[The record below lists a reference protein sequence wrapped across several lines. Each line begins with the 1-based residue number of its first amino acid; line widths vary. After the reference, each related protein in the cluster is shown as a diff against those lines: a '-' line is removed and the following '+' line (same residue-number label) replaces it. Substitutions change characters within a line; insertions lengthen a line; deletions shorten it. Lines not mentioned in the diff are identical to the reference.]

1 MVHANTVRR
10 VVQIAAFAPGT
21 QVLEVG
27 PGLGTLSVALI
38 DAGARLIAIEYDQKL
53 EPALR
58 EVLGAREATLVWGD
72 ALKVDVRKYVGD
84 RDTAMVANLPYQIA
98 TPLVMDLLE
107 EVPRIR
113 SYTVMV
119 QREVGDRLV
128 ARPGQDAYGAV
139 SAKIAYFAEAS
150 IAFRVSRRV
159 FSPMPDVE
167 SVVVRLARRARPAAA
182 GGRERIFA
190 VIEAGF
196 AQRRKTIRRALR
208 GGGWDASDVEAALE
222 GAKVAGEDRAETLGL
237 AEFSALARRL
247 PPKSG
252 LRPGGRAR
260 KVTR

>member
-1 MVHANTVRR
+1 MVDANTVRR
-10 VVQIAAFAPGT
+10 VVQIAGFAPGT

-38 DAGARLIAIEYDQKL
+38 DAGARLIAIEWDRAL
-53 EPALR
+53 EPALV

-72 ALKVDVRKYVGD
+72 ALKVDVRALVGK

-167 SVVVRLARRARPAAA
+167 SVVVRLDRRARPAVA

-222 GAKVAGEDRAETLGL
+222 GAGVAGEDRAETLGL

-247 PPKSG
+247 PPRPG